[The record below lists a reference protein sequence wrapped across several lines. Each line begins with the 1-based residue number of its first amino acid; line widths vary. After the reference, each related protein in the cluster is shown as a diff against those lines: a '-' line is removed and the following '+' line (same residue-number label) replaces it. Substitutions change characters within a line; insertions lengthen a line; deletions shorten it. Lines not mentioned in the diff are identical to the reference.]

1 MGLLEGRTALV
12 TGGSRGLG
20 RALCLALAGE
30 GADVAFNYSRSEDD
44 AAGTA
49 KELRALGR
57 RVWSSR
63 VSVLDKAAVTDLVQ
77 SVEREAGAIDI
88 LVNNAGI
95 GQVVPVALM
104 EEEDWDRMLDTHV
117 KGAFIVSQAVL
128 RGMVRARYGR

>member
-44 AAGTA
+44 AARTA
-49 KELRALGR
+49 QELRALGR
-57 RVWSSR
+57 RVWPFR

-77 SVEREAGAIDI
+77 SGERERGARDS
-88 LVNNAGI
+88 LVNKAGM
-95 GQVVPVALM
+95 GPEL
-104 EEEDWDRMLDTHV
+104 
-117 KGAFIVSQAVL
+117 
-128 RGMVRARYGR
+128 